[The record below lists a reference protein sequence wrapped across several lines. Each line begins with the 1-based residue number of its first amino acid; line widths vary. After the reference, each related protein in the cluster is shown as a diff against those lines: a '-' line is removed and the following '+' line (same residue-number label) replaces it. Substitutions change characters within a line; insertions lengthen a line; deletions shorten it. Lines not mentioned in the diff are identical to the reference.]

1 MHYFTTIDTEKNAN
15 GLVKKGIWSQI
26 ILTVD
31 PCSTCILEILDSIL
45 LSQKPSK
52 TLYPK
57 GDQSWVFIE
66 RTDVEA
72 EVPVIWP
79 PDVKNWLFCKDPDV
93 GKDWRQAEKGAT
105 EDEMAGITDS
115 MDMDLGRLRQ
125 LVMDREA
132 WRAVVHGVAKSRKW
146 LSNWI

>member
-1 MHYFTTIDTEKNAN
+1 MNTLNITELYTCARLRTYIFVMHYFTTIDTEKNAN

-57 GDQSWVFIE
+57 GDQS
-66 RTDVEA
+66 
-72 EVPVIWP
+72 
-79 PDVKNWLFCKDPDV
+79 
-93 GKDWRQAEKGAT
+93 
-105 EDEMAGITDS
+105 
-115 MDMDLGRLRQ
+115 
-125 LVMDREA
+125 
-132 WRAVVHGVAKSRKW
+132 
-146 LSNWI
+146 